1 MFYKLLSDKKGF
13 SLIEILVALT
23 LGASLY
29 GLYQSSSNTTR
40 EALDKTMSDIERAI
54 RFSVDEAALR
64 NRMVRLHFLLD
75 KEPQEFA
82 VEYGPDDNFVIPANK
97 TGSFSSLSE
106 KEQEEAKKSADEINK
121 KFNRV
126 NEFSEGNQVVD
137 DMVKILG
144 VGTSIR
150 KEIATEFHSSI
161 YVYPTGEK
169 DGAIIILGTD
179 DELAVITMDP
189 FTQDFKRVYQKLE
202 LESVTQDEIENEK
215 QEKAIEIYQDW
226 LKSL

>member
-1 MFYKLLSDKKGF
+1 MFFKLLSNNRAF
-13 SLIEILVALT
+13 SLLEILVALT

-29 GLYQSSSNTTR
+29 GLYQGSSNTTR
-40 EALDKTMSDIERAI
+40 EALDKTMNDIERAV

-64 NRMVRLHFLLD
+64 NRIVRIHFIFD
-75 KEPQEFA
+75 KEPQEYA
-82 VEYGPDDNFVIPANK
+82 VEYGPDDNFVVPSSK
-97 TGSFSSLSE
+97 FGLSESLSE
-106 KEQEEAKKSADEINK
+106 KEAEELKKSIDTINK

-126 NEFSEGNQVVD
+126 NEFSESNYPVD

-144 VGTSIR
+144 VGTSIS
-150 KEIATEFHSSI
+150 KEISTEFDSSI

-179 DELAVITMDP
+179 DEISVITMDP
-189 FTQDFKRVYQKLE
+189 FTQDFKRVYQTLE
-202 LESVTQDEIENEK
+202 IDADTQDELETKK
-215 QEKAIEIYQDW
+215 QEMAIEIYNDW